1 MAKPR
6 TRSRRGAEL
15 LGLLAFAVA
24 LMLLIALATFS
35 PRDPAP
41 FFKAGGA
48 GPARNFIGPFGAFL
62 AELLV
67 RQLFGF
73 AAYLIP
79 VVLGLLGWKLFWF
92 RPIEAPYTKAVGVLL
107 FLLSLTALFSLSFG
121 TLTIDSEPVRA
132 GGAVGDLLAGIL
144 VGDFSRTGAY
154 IVAATS
160 LFVALIL
167 ATQFSFSSVLHAVG
181 GRFLGRLQ
189 ALRTAWAHYR
199 ETRRKERMRREVI
212 RKHTQSREDGT
223 DGGIGLP
230 RIRRVKVAGSAEARR
245 ETSDKLDPLGE
256 EGDQS
261 LLDLPLNTPV
271 VRSPAQKALPFA
283 TPETDAPDDDDGPDA
298 RKPTTRRRR
307 RARGV
312 GKVPDVTP
320 DTVLP
325 PVTILDEGR
334 GNAGV
339 DNDRLF
345 ERGRILQAK
354 CGEFGVL
361 GTVKEIHPGPV
372 VTTYEF
378 KPDAGVK
385 YSKIVGLTD
394 DLALALEAE
403 SIRIDRVSGKGNVGI
418 EIPNERRETIYLREL
433 LESDTFR
440 RASGRLPLALGKAV
454 NGDACVTDLALMPHL
469 LIAGS
474 TGTGK
479 SVGLNC
485 MIASI
490 LFRSTPDEVRL
501 ILIDPKRLELGVYED
516 IPHLLTPVVTDPKI
530 AANVLK
536 WAVTEMERR
545 IRMLASE
552 GVRNIEQFNN
562 ILRAEEG
569 ANSEETGE
577 ELKPLHYIV
586 VVIDELADLM
596 MVSAHEV
603 EEAITRLAQMARAV
617 GIHLILATQRP
628 SVDVITGLI
637 KANFPSRISFRV
649 AARVDSRTIL
659 DSIGAEQLLGR
670 GDMLFL
676 PPGSARL
683 TRIHGGYV
691 TEHEIARLTS
701 FLRKM
706 GDPTY
711 DDSVGKPEK
720 SAEAMEVLDRDQLF
734 DEAVRFVVQNGQAS
748 TSMLQR
754 RFRIGFSR
762 AGRLVDMMERDGI
775 IGPADGS
782 KPREILVAK
791 DYYETVDS
799 WPK

>member
-1 MAKPR
+1 MATAAK
-6 TRSRRGAEL
+6 RSRGAEL
-15 LGLLAFAVA
+15 LGLVAFALA
-24 LMLLIALATFS
+24 LMLLIALATFD

-41 FFKAGGA
+41 FFRAGTV

-67 RQLFGF
+67 AQLFGV
-73 AAYLIP
+73 AALLLP
-79 VVLGLLGWKLFWF
+79 VVLGLLGWKLFWC
-92 RPIEAPYTKAVGVLL
+92 RPLEAPYTKAFGNGVL
-107 FLLSLTALFSLSFG
+107 LLSLTSLFALTFG
-121 TLTIDSEPVRA
+121 TVTFEGEPVRA
-132 GGAVGDLLAGIL
+132 GGATGEIL
-144 VGDFSRTGAY
+144 VSLLIADFSRTGAF
-154 IVAATS
+154 IVVATT
-160 LFVALIL
+160 LFVSLIL
-167 ATQFSFSSVLHAVG
+167 STQFSFSAVLRAVG
-181 GRFLGRLQ
+181 ARLLARLQ

-199 ETRRKERMRREVI
+199 ETRRKEQMRREVV
-212 RKHTQSREDGT
+212 RKHAQARGPDGE
-223 DGGIGLP
+223 GGLP
-230 RIRRVKVAGSAEARR
+230 RIRRVKASGEA
-245 ETSDKLDPLGE
+245 DDDGVLV
-256 EGDQS
+256 
-261 LLDLPLNTPV
+261 DLPLHAPV
-271 VRSPAQKALPFA
+271 VRGGAPGQKPLFELTAPAEASSD
-283 TPETDAPDDDDGPDA
+283 EDAAPASAPRPA
-298 RKPTTRRRR
+298 PRRR
-307 RARGV
+307 RASRDEATAADGQ
-312 GKVPDVTP
+312 GMAI
-320 DTVLP
+320 LP
-325 PVTILDEGR
+325 PTSLLDESKVG
-334 GNAGV
+334 GGI

-345 ERGRILQAK
+345 ERGRTLQAK
-354 CGEFGVL
+354 CGEFGVT
-361 GTVKEIHPGPV
+361 GAVKEIHPGPV

-418 EIPNERRETIYLREL
+418 EIPNQKRETIYLREV
-433 LESDTFR
+433 LESEIFR
-440 RASGRLPLALGKAV
+440 RASGRLPLGLGKAV
-454 NGDACVTDLALMPHL
+454 NGDVHVTDLAAMPHL
-469 LIAGS
+469 LIAGA

-490 LFRSTPDEVRL
+490 LFRTVPEEVRL

-516 IPHLLTPVVTDPKI
+516 IPHLLTPVVTDAKV

-562 ILRAEEG
+562 ILRAEKGGRED
-569 ANSEETGE
+569 EDGE
-577 ELKPLHYIV
+577 ELSPLHYV
-586 VVIDELADLM
+586 VIVIDELADLM
-596 MVSAHEV
+596 MVSSHDV
-603 EEAITRLAQMARAV
+603 EESITRLAQMARAV

-637 KANFPSRISFRV
+637 KANFPSRISYRV

-683 TRIHGGYV
+683 IRIHGAYV

-701 FLRKM
+701 FLRKQ
-706 GDPTY
+706 GRPEY
-711 DDSVGKPEK
+711 DDGVGRPEK
-720 SAEAMEVLDRDQLF
+720 SAEAAEVSDRDELF
-734 DEAVRFVVQNGQAS
+734 DEAVRFVVQSGQAS

-754 RFRIGFSR
+754 RFRVGFSR

-782 KPREILVAK
+782 KPREILVPK